1 MKNLTFNEFCH
12 QYCDGLY
19 DPNFPYEKQCT
30 GYKKLREMVEKQ
42 ITPASEEEY
51 NRWSNNPTI
60 IELLSIPD
68 IKYMTSLH
76 VNLRPLIR
84 EKWNFIKNLTL

>member
-12 QYCDGLY
+12 EYCDGLY
-19 DPNFPYEKQCT
+19 DPNFPYEKQST

-42 ITPASEEEY
+42 IIPASEEEY
-51 NRWSNNPTI
+51 NRWSNNPTME
-60 IELLSIPD
+60 ELLEIPD

-84 EKWNFIKNLTL
+84 KKWDFIKNLTL